1 MWDFVN
7 GVNKIF
13 GPLLIKRKITMNRM
27 IIYIILIFTVS
38 LFAQNSDENLELKIG
53 LDKSEFLEG
62 ESIWVKISLKNLGD
76 DAKQV
81 TKMSFPLVIYNKSFD
96 FNLIDSEGLRV
107 KDSGIR
113 SDGLHTVTLNPND
126 STYDYYDILNFYGE
140 PIHKLL
146 RTGRKY
152 LKPGS
157 YKLSAKLSTP
167 NISLPSN
174 EIKFEVVEPNA
185 DEVESYELFK
195 EAYKTWLIKNKR
207 EEEARD
213 LFRTAI
219 DTYPNSI
226 YTDLHYSYLYKI
238 NSIGLRD
245 YRACIDVIKEMIQRN
260 PKSHV
265 SEKFVKSLVF
275 SYQQLNEDDIIINEL
290 NELNNQYGDINPE
303 LKRVISKKI
312 ESLQK

>member
-1 MWDFVN
+1 MKSMNIYF
-7 GVNKIF
+7 
-13 GPLLIKRKITMNRM
+13 LLIFSI
-27 IIYIILIFTVS
+27 S

-53 LDKSEFLEG
+53 LDKSEFFVG
-62 ESIWVKISLKNLGD
+62 EPIWVKISLKNLGD

-126 STYDYYDILNFYGE
+126 STYDYYDLLSFYGE
-140 PIHKLL
+140 PIHKLMG
-146 RTGRKY
+146 TVRKY

-157 YKLSAKLSTP
+157 YKISAKLSTP

-174 EIKFEVVEPNA
+174 EIKFQVIEPNA

-195 EAYKTWLIKNKR
+195 EAYTKWLISK
-207 EEEARD
+207 EEQEASE
-213 LFRTAI
+213 LFRRAI

-275 SYQQLNEDDIIINEL
+275 SYQRLNEDDVIINEL
-290 NELNNQYGDINPE
+290 NELNNQYGDVNPE
-303 LKRVISKKI
+303 LKRVILKKI
-312 ESLQK
+312 ESLQR

>member
-1 MWDFVN
+1 M
-7 GVNKIF
+7 KS
-13 GPLLIKRKITMNRM
+13 M
-27 IIYIILIFTVS
+27 IIYIILIFAIS
-38 LFAQNSDENLELKIG
+38 LFAKKSDKDFDLTIQ
-53 LDKSEFLEG
+53 LDKTIFLEG
-62 ESIWVKISLKNLGD
+62 EPIWVKISLKNLGE
-76 DAKQV
+76 DAKKV
-81 TKMSFPLVIYNKSFD
+81 TKMSFPSVLYNNSFD

-107 KDSGIR
+107 KSTGIR
-113 SDGLHTVTLNPND
+113 SHGSHTIILNPND
-126 STYDYYDILNFYGE
+126 ITYDYYDILNVYGE
-140 PIHKLL
+140 PINKLL
-146 RTGRKY
+146 KSGRKY

-167 NISLPSN
+167 EISLPSD
-174 EIKFEVVEPNA
+174 EITFEVLESTA

-195 EAYKTWLIKNKR
+195 EAYNRWLIKKKR
-207 EEEARD
+207 QEARE
-213 LFRTAI
+213 LFRRAI

-226 YTDLHYSYLYKI
+226 YTDLQYSFLYQV
-238 NSIGLRD
+238 NSIGLKD
-245 YRACIDVIKEMIQRN
+245 YRASIDVIKEMIQRN

-312 ESLQK
+312 ESLQR

>member
-1 MWDFVN
+1 MKSMNRYF
-7 GVNKIF
+7 
-13 GPLLIKRKITMNRM
+13 LLIFSI
-27 IIYIILIFTVS
+27 S

-53 LDKSEFLEG
+53 LDKSEFFVG
-62 ESIWVKISLKNLGD
+62 EPIWVKISLKNLGD

-126 STYDYYDILNFYGE
+126 STYDYYDLLSFYGE
-140 PIHKLL
+140 PIHKLMG
-146 RTGRKY
+146 TVRKY

-157 YKLSAKLSTP
+157 YKISAKLSTP

-174 EIKFEVVEPNA
+174 EIKFEVIEPNA

-195 EAYKTWLIKNKR
+195 EAYTKWLISK
-207 EEEARD
+207 EEQEASE
-213 LFRTAI
+213 LFRRAI

-275 SYQQLNEDDIIINEL
+275 SYQRLNEDDVIINEL
-290 NELNNQYGDINPE
+290 NELNHECP
-303 LKRVISKKI
+303 V
-312 ESLQK
+312 